1 MKTVLETLRPR
12 QWTKNLLLFA
22 GVLFSR
28 QLGNPALA
36 LRAGVGFAAF
46 CLLSSAVY
54 LVNDLK
60 DVEADRR
67 HATKRGRPVASGR
80 LPTATARVIVAVLL
94 TGAGAIAWWLGLDF
108 LGVAAGYLALNL
120 AYTFALKNHV
130 LLDVFA
136 IAIGFVLRAIAGVE
150 LLKPVSPQTELSPW
164 LLVCSFFGA
173 LFLALAKR
181 RRELAN
187 AGADAAHQRAVL
199 GHYDGGLLDGLLMV
213 TAAASLMAYALY
225 TIWPG
230 TVAKFGTEAL
240 LYTVP
245 FVAYGI
251 FRYLYLVRATEQ
263 AEDPSSMLL
272 ADRPLAACVL
282 LYLIAVLAILYTR

>member
-1 MKTVLETLRPR
+1 VRRPRCRRRDAPRQGWRAERARHAAAAALAWHSALPPGAPHPMKTVLETLRPR

-36 LRAGVGFAAF
+36 LRAAVGFAAF
-46 CLLSSAVY
+46 CLLSSAAY

-80 LPTATARVIVAVLL
+80 LPTATARAIVAVLL
-94 TGAGAIAWWLGLDF
+94 TGAGAIAWLLG
-108 LGVAAGYLALNL
+108 
-120 AYTFALKNHV
+120 
-130 LLDVFA
+130 
-136 IAIGFVLRAIAGVE
+136 
-150 LLKPVSPQTELSPW
+150 
-164 LLVCSFFGA
+164 
-173 LFLALAKR
+173 LAKR

-199 GHYDGGLLDGLLMV
+199 GHYDSGLLDGLLMV